1 MNRSA
6 LANVDTFE
14 TGTGIQ
20 RRNRSFWTSDRVAA
34 PAQPMTSVCDATCGG
49 PSRASRA
56 RHHNR

>member
-34 PAQPMTSVCDATCGG
+34 QLQPMTSVCDAVGG
-49 PSRASRA
+49 GSIQGFPGATP
-56 RHHNR
+56 

>member
-20 RRNRSFWTSDRVAA
+20 PRNRSFWTSDRAA
-34 PAQPMTSVCDATCGG
+34 VTEQPMTSVCDAACGS
-49 PSRASRA
+49 PSRATRA
-56 RHHNR
+56 RHLDR